1 MTHHVSATP
10 WRHEAE
16 LSVYIKVTLATHAS
30 LEWEP
35 QKDSVSKRGPQASAK
50 HFLE

>member
-1 MTHHVSATP
+1 MTQHVLATP
-10 WRHEAE
+10 WRHEAG
-16 LSVYIKVTLATHAS
+16 LSVYISVTLATHAS